1 MSRGL
6 VAELSPELLARLLE
20 DSARRPCSQRSTIL
34 LDGEPVHEVL
44 LIESGLPKTTETAVP
59 GRPRGLLTSW

>member
-6 VAELSPELLARLLE
+6 VAELSPELLARLE

-44 LIESGLPKTTETAVP
+44 LIESGLPETTETAVP
-59 GRPRGLLTSW
+59 GRLRGLLTSW